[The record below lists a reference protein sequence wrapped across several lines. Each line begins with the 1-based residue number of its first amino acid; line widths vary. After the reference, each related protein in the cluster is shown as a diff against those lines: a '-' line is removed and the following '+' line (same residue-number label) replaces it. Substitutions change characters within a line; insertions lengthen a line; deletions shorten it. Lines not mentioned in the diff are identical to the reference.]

1 MYLGFWKRVLIN
13 GIFFIAIAGLYS
25 SGLHVANVWV
35 AFMAAFRPV
44 RAAAGKNAWRPSAA
58 GAAAAFVLG
67 LLNTFVK
74 PFLIILSLPIT
85 LWTMGLFYFVI
96 NALLLELTSVVMKG
110 AFYFTSFGSA
120 LIVAIIMSIVNL
132 IVTNYFMNR

>member
-35 AFMAAFRPV
+35 AFMAAF
-44 RAAAGKNAWRPSAA
+44 
-58 GAAAAFVLG
+58 VLG

-85 LWTMGLFYFVI
+85 LWTMGLFYF
-96 NALLLELTSVVMKG
+96 
-110 AFYFTSFGSA
+110 TSFSSA

>member
-25 SGLHVANVWV
+25 SGLHVANAWV
-35 AFMAAFRPV
+35 AFM
-44 RAAAGKNAWRPSAA
+44 
-58 GAAAAFVLG
+58 AAFVLG

-85 LWTMGLFYFVI
+85 LVTMGLFYFVI
-96 NALLLELTSVVMKG
+96 NALLVELTSVVMKG
-110 AFYFTSFGSA
+110 AFYFTSFGSV
-120 LIVAIIMSIVNL
+120 LIVEFIICFLLFIVSI
-132 IVTNYFMNR
+132 IFI

>member
-35 AFMAAFRPV
+35 
-44 RAAAGKNAWRPSAA
+44 
-58 GAAAAFVLG
+58 AFVLG

>member
-35 AFMAAFRPV
+35 AFM
-44 RAAAGKNAWRPSAA
+44 
-58 GAAAAFVLG
+58 AAFVLG

-96 NALLLELTSVVMKG
+96 NALLLELTFRSLAITKQGVFG
-110 AFYFTSFGSA
+110 AHNFSATSCKSF
-120 LIVAIIMSIVNL
+120 LVN
-132 IVTNYFMNR
+132 

>member
-35 AFMAAFRPV
+35 AFMAAF
-44 RAAAGKNAWRPSAA
+44 
-58 GAAAAFVLG
+58 VLG

-96 NALLLELTSVVMKG
+96 NALLELTSVVMKG
-110 AFYFTSFGSA
+110 AFYFTSFSSA

>member
-25 SGLHVANVWV
+25 SGLHVADVWV
-35 AFMAAFRPV
+35 AFM
-44 RAAAGKNAWRPSAA
+44 
-58 GAAAAFVLG
+58 AAFVLG

>member
-35 AFMAAFRPV
+35 AFMAAF
-44 RAAAGKNAWRPSAA
+44 
-58 GAAAAFVLG
+58 VLG

-74 PFLIILSLPIT
+74 QFLIILSLLFIVIFIT
-85 LWTMGLFYFVI
+85 CIGLTMAAKSSEEISKKFAERSLKV
-96 NALLLELTSVVMKG
+96 EEEEK
-110 AFYFTSFGSA
+110 
-120 LIVAIIMSIVNL
+120 
-132 IVTNYFMNR
+132 

>member
-35 AFMAAFRPV
+35 AFMAAL
-44 RAAAGKNAWRPSAA
+44 
-58 GAAAAFVLG
+58 VLG

>member
-35 AFMAAFRPV
+35 AFMAAF
-44 RAAAGKNAWRPSAA
+44 
-58 GAAAAFVLG
+58 VLG

-96 NALLLELTSVVMKG
+96 NALFFIPTSMLCK
-110 AFYFTSFGSA
+110 TSFSTAKPYSRGSCFS
-120 LIVAIIMSIVNL
+120 AIIPNIVL
-132 IVTNYFMNR
+132 

>member
-1 MYLGFWKRVLIN
+1 
-13 GIFFIAIAGLYS
+13 
-25 SGLHVANVWV
+25 
-35 AFMAAFRPV
+35 
-44 RAAAGKNAWRPSAA
+44 
-58 GAAAAFVLG
+58 
-67 LLNTFVK
+67 
-74 PFLIILSLPIT
+74 
-85 LWTMGLFYFVI
+85 MGLFYFVI

>member
-25 SGLHVANVWV
+25 SGLHVAN
-35 AFMAAFRPV
+35 
-44 RAAAGKNAWRPSAA
+44 
-58 GAAAAFVLG
+58 AFVLW
-67 LLNTFVK
+67 LLNSFVK
-74 PFLIILSLPIT
+74 PFLIILYLPIT